1 VKRNVCIFIKKYKAV
16 RKTTIIILSLLY
28 AFSCNTNQQKN
39 INPNGTEANSSIMND
54 QKLVEKIF
62 YNVPSPLEMA
72 KLAKD
77 AGMIFNPELTNP
89 IENKQLYI
97 DQTSQALNLGVYGAD
112 LSYARIF
119 DQVQESVN
127 FLSVIRELTD
137 QLQIPQDEKTM
148 NLDLMEKYIN
158 NRDSLLHVITKM
170 YGEVDIYLK
179 ENNRSMIA
187 VMIISGGWVEGNYL
201 ALSTMNID
209 NPNKKILERI
219 GEQKY
224 SLESLIKLLE
234 PHVKEGHKSAQILN
248 DFKELYKIYEDVT
261 ISTTNQGAVTDSS
274 AGKTTLTGETTVE
287 IDNETL
293 MNILDFTVGLRNK
306 ITKP

>member
-1 VKRNVCIFIKKYKAV
+1 MQK
-16 RKTTIIILSLLY
+16 TIIFILSLIF
-28 AFSCNTNQQKN
+28 AISCNNSQQK
-39 INPNGTEANSSIMND
+39 SIDTDKSKVDSVSMND

-62 YNVPSPLEMA
+62 YNVPAPLEMA

-89 IENKQLYI
+89 IENKQFYI

-137 QLQIPQDEKTM
+137 KLQIPQDEKTM
-148 NLDLMEKYIN
+148 NLDRMEKFID
-158 NRDSLLHVITKM
+158 NRDSLLQVITKM

-179 ENNRSMIA
+179 ENNRGLVA
-187 VMIISGGWVEGNYL
+187 VMIISGGWIEGNYL
-201 ALSTMNID
+201 ALSTMDKN
-209 NPNKKILERI
+209 NPNEKVLQRI

-224 SLESLIKLLE
+224 SLESLIKLIE
-234 PHVKEGHKSAQILN
+234 PHVKKDHKSSEILN
-248 DFKELYKIYEDVT
+248 DFKELYKLYEDVT
-261 ISTTNQGAVTDSS
+261 ISTTNQGVETDS
-274 AGKTTLTGETTVE
+274 ANGKTTLTGNTTVE
-287 IDNETL
+287 IDTETL
-293 MNILDFTVGLRNK
+293 INISDYMNGLRNK
-306 ITKP
+306 VTKP